1 MNVYYKHD
9 LEGIHHESF
18 WNKYFNDA
26 LDYLEMSQN
35 EELAEKYLRKKR
47 YLFISRNYWSESGEI
62 DLVFLHRRTLI
73 FVEVK
78 TRRGSLFGTGREA
91 VDYNKQRNIK
101 NTSKEFIRAHCINN
115 KVPFF
120 IFKIPIYLKYTKIR
134 YDVIEVSVDDVLEM
148 FSRST
153 NIPVTQLNSTDKT
166 TLNNILF
173 IIISY
178 LIFNNLFS

>member
-1 MNVYYKHD
+1 MFYKKSAKTNNTEFAYNMNNSTSLKVGKK
-9 LEGIHHESF
+9 G
-18 WNKYFNDA
+18 
-26 LDYLEMSQN
+26 

-47 YLFISRNYWSESGEI
+47 YLFISRNYWSESGEL
-62 DLVFLHRRTLI
+62 DLIFLHYRTLV

-78 TRRGSLFGTGREA
+78 TRRGNLFGTGREA

-134 YDVIEVSVDDVLEM
+134 YDVIEVSVDDSERDKYFIKEHLKSY
-148 FSRST
+148 FS
-153 NIPVTQLNSTDKT
+153 
-166 TLNNILF
+166 
-173 IIISY
+173 
-178 LIFNNLFS
+178 